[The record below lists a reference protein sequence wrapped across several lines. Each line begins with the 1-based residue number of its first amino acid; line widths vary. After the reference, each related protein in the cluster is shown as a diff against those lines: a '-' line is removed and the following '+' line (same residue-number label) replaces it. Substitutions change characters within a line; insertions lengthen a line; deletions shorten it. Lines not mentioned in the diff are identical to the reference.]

1 MLPVAA
7 FVMFGVHLRVEI
19 RESAGANRDLELAE
33 RRFWAD
39 ARIFCKELIF
49 TMGSYRENFSLII
62 GFFNRS
68 LILAHLS
75 RGGWSPGFVQSD
87 RQDVDT
93 STGFDVH

>member
-7 FVMFGVHLRVEI
+7 FVMVGVHLRVEI
-19 RESAGANRDLELAE
+19 QNQQVRTRDLELAE

-39 ARIFCKELIF
+39 ARIFCKELVF
-49 TMGSYRENFSLII
+49 PMGSYRENISLII

-75 RGGWSPGFVQSD
+75 RGLESRVRPI
-87 RQDVDT
+87 R
-93 STGFDVH
+93 

>member
-7 FVMFGVHLRVEI
+7 LVMFGVHLRVEI

-49 TMGSYRENFSLII
+49 TMVSYREKL
-62 GFFNRS
+62 FF
-68 LILAHLS
+68 
-75 RGGWSPGFVQSD
+75 D
-87 RQDVDT
+87 
-93 STGFDVH
+93 